1 MKKTL
6 DVFGYGCVRANIPFK
21 NLLTPALPLPPLL
34 PSFPFKQQPCPA
46 AQMRL
51 ELFFKTASELQ
62 TLIALVQGANIGAV
76 NLVNKSKTDPLL
88 QYVRTL
94 KVRRSGCNERKQRIR
109 GDKEGR

>member
-1 MKKTL
+1 MWL
-6 DVFGYGCVRANIPFK
+6 CAGGS
-21 NLLTPALPLPPLL
+21 ALKVPPHPLPSPSPPFL
-34 PSFPFKQQPCPA
+34 PSSSLKQEAHPA
-46 AQMRL
+46 APMRL

-94 KVRRSGCNERKQRIR
+94 RVSRSVRKERK
-109 GDKEGR
+109 